1 MQRMLITMSDN
12 NAITG
17 DMNIQDIV
25 SKYPQ
30 TLSIFFKY
38 GLGCI
43 GCHAS
48 SYESLAEGVMM
59 HGIELDAIL
68 KDLNKLIAKID
79 AEKEQ

>member
-1 MQRMLITMSDN
+1 MSDN
-12 NAITG
+12 NNNTITG

-30 TLSIFFKY
+30 TLSVFFQY

-48 SYESLAEGVMM
+48 SYESLAEGVTM
-59 HGIELDAIL
+59 HGIDLDAIL
-68 KDLNKLIAKID
+68 KDLNELIANID

>member
-1 MQRMLITMSDN
+1 MSDTTTTTTTTTT
-12 NAITG
+12 ITG
-17 DMNIQDIV
+17 DMNIQEIV
-25 SKYPQ
+25 SNYPQ
-30 TLSIFFKY
+30 TLGVFFEY

-59 HGIELDAIL
+59 HGIDLDAML
-68 KDLNKLIAKID
+68 KDLNDLIAKID

>member
-59 HGIELDAIL
+59 HGIDLDVILKELNELVAKLDA
-68 KDLNKLIAKID
+68 
-79 AEKEQ
+79 EQ